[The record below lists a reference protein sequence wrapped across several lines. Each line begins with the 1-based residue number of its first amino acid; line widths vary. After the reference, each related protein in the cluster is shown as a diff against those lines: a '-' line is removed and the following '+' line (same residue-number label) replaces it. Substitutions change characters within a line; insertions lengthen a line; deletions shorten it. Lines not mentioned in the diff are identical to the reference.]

1 MESDRKAGAAR
12 TSSHCQLDNNEGK
25 RALTPDQLV
34 AIKKQEAIALVMAKF
49 NQWFNKRLEIISWSV

>member
-1 MESDRKAGAAR
+1 MEIKAG
-12 TSSHCQLDNNEGK
+12 LEGGEEIC
-25 RALTPDQLV
+25 QLV